1 MLRRSPITNPALWKE
16 KVGYWDDVYGVR
28 MGALKEFAV
37 KSSFGTDCAV
47 NVSAP
52 DPLLSPPGICLAR
65 QGWLSL
71 TELCGGALAGDQPR
85 LRDGRRGAD
94 LLHRLQYRHR

>member
-52 DPLLSPPGICLAR
+52 DPLLSPPRMCLP
-65 QGWLSL
+65 GP
-71 TELCGGALAGDQPR
+71 AGEIVAHR
-85 LRDGRRGAD
+85 TVRRCVGR
-94 LLHRLQYRHR
+94 